1 MKDRARGSLDALLRR
16 SPAHNAFSWRASGK
30 LAVLAYH
37 AIEDPERFEVHA
49 DLIRRDMNALSQ
61 EEALDAIRGVR
72 RGLPRRAVLI
82 TFDDGHRSVL
92 DVAMPIL
99 RERGLPAVVFVVAGL
114 LDTTSMLWTAE
125 VASLAA
131 GPGGH
136 AAAGDARR
144 FVRSLKRMPDEERVE
159 AIEQLRSREGVE
171 PQSTIQLR
179 REDLPALESAGI
191 AVGNHTLTHP
201 CLSRCTDAKIWH
213 ELQEAHDVI
222 TTAIGHHPTTFAY
235 PDGDCDERV
244 KRIVEA
250 TGYEAAFLFDHRLSP
265 TPAPDRLAV
274 SRIRVNSKASADR
287 FQILVNG
294 LHSAAHRLRGGR

>member
-1 MKDRARGSLDALLRR
+1 MKDRSRRSIDTILRR
-16 SPAHNAFSWRASGK
+16 SPAHNAFSWRASRR

-37 AIEDPERFEVHA
+37 AIEDPERFEEHA
-49 DLIRRDMNALSQ
+49 ELIRRDMAALSQ
-61 EEALDAIRGVR
+61 EEAVEAIRGVR

-99 RERGLPAVVFVVAGL
+99 RERGLPAVVFVVPGL
-114 LDTTSMLWTAE
+114 LDTTRMLWTAE

-131 GPGGH
+131 GGGNH
-136 AAAGDARR
+136 ASADEVGRI
-144 FVRSLKRMPDEERVE
+144 VRSLKRMPDEERVT
-159 AIEQLRSREGVE
+159 AIERLRSKEDVE
-171 PQSTIQLR
+171 PQSVMQLR
-179 REDLPALESAGI
+179 REDLPTLESAGV

-201 CLSRCTDAKIWH
+201 CLSRCTDAKIRH
-213 ELQEAHDVI
+213 EVQEAHDVI
-222 TTAIGHHPTTFAY
+222 TSAIGHHPTTFAY
-235 PDGDCDERV
+235 PDGDCDDRV
-244 KRIVEA
+244 KRIVDA
-250 TGYEAAFLFDHRLSP
+250 IGYDAAFLFDHRLSR

-274 SRIRVNSKASADR
+274 SRIRVNSGASTDR

>member
-1 MKDRARGSLDALLRR
+1 VRNRARGSLDAFLRR
-16 SPAHNAFSWRASGK
+16 SPVHNAFSWRASRK

-37 AIEDPERFEVHA
+37 AIEDPERFEEHA
-49 DLIRRDMNALSQ
+49 DLIRRDMAALSQ
-61 EEALDAIRGVR
+61 EEAVDAILGVR

-99 RERGLPAVVFVVAGL
+99 RERGLPAIAFVVPGL
-114 LDTTSMLWTAE
+114 LDTTRMLWTAE
-125 VASLAA
+125 VALLAA
-131 GPGGH
+131 GRGGH
-136 AAAGDARR
+136 ATAGEGGR
-144 FVRSLKRMPDEERVE
+144 FVRGLKRVPDEERVS

-179 REDLPALESAGI
+179 REDLPVLESAGI

-201 CLSRCTDAKIWH
+201 CLSRCTNAKIWH
-213 ELQEAHDVI
+213 ELQESHDVI

-244 KRIVEA
+244 RWIVEA
-250 TGYEAAFLFDHRLSP
+250 IGYEAAFLFDHRLSR

-274 SRIRVNSKASADR
+274 SRIRVNSRASTDR

-294 LHSAAHRLRGGR
+294 LHSAAHRLRGER